1 MFDVPLKPVT
11 VDEGEK
17 LSLRCHVCGSPPL
30 KIQWMKDRKDLT
42 SGGSTRIS
50 FSDGT
55 ACLEISPASKHDA
68 GDYLCKATND
78 AGSEFC
84 KAKVT
89 VKGRNSETCCYLKIS
104 VKITALNL
112 RYQTAPPGGL
122 FKSRRVCVKEF
133 CSVVV
138 VLPDLTSA
146 LLDILLMT

>member
-1 MFDVPLKPVT
+1 MFDVPLKPLT
-11 VDEGEK
+11 VDEGDK

-42 SGGSTRIS
+42 SSGSTRVS

-55 ACLEISPASKHDA
+55 ACLEISPASRHDA

-89 VKGRNSETCCYLKIS
+89 VKGKKCENKL
-104 VKITALNL
+104 
-112 RYQTAPPGGL
+112 
-122 FKSRRVCVKEF
+122 
-133 CSVVV
+133 
-138 VLPDLTSA
+138 
-146 LLDILLMT
+146 